1 MEAPVARLYRNFY
14 GSLCDFLVGGPS
26 SRKKHLEN
34 FSKILSLKCLVTCL
48 GDLFATWF
56 SCEKC
61 MSCALRTVFPRTFL
75 IVHCHVRTTFSQTH
89 HVLLKNPLFSS
100 FSQLQSSRKG
110 MGFSSFSKYF
120 MFIALD
126 FLIFELMLSFE
137 KLEFQILVW
146 VYLTEF
152 VKCILLT
159 LRIWYLIYMFL
170 CMLFIFE

>member
-1 MEAPVARLYRNFY
+1 M
-14 GSLCDFLVGGPS
+14 
-26 SRKKHLEN
+26 
-34 FSKILSLKCLVTCL
+34 SLKCLVTCL

-61 MSCALRTVFPRTFL
+61 VSCALRTVFPRTFL
-75 IVHCHVRTTFSQTH
+75 IVHCLVCTSLSQTH
-89 HVLLKNPLFSS
+89 RVSLKDPPFSS
-100 FSQLQSSRKG
+100 SSQLQSSKKG
-110 MGFSSFSKYF
+110 MGFLIFSKYS
-120 MFIALD
+120 MFIVLD

-137 KLEFQILVW
+137 KLEFRILVW